1 MTLPPDRVAELW
13 RLQADVKRGFF
24 TTNTDTISTSAL
36 EELADAAI
44 AAADEN
50 AQLVARIKSAHN
62 GYGETGR
69 HLGWPEPE
77 SPLAAL
83 NELLVEQA
91 SLADSEL
98 RDENARLRARLH
110 HDCAGCPG
118 CSSNDC
124 PDALDALRAE
134 RDELRGQLD
143 DIASYVQPF
152 DVEDSAVQELPPL
165 PDAVRG
171 LVAERDELLAEVAVY
186 LEAFRRTDWDRMVSD
201 EMRNPELAGAR
212 QRLVA
217 RIRAKENNHDQ

>member
-1 MTLPPDRVAELW
+1 MTLPPDRVAEL
-13 RLQADVKRGFF
+13 RAGR
-24 TTNTDTISTSAL
+24 NTMLSTEERDAL
-36 EELADAAI
+36 LDAA
-44 AAADEN
+44 
-50 AQLVARIKSAHN
+50 
-62 GYGETGR
+62 
-69 HLGWPEPE
+69 
-77 SPLAAL
+77 
-83 NELLVEQA
+83 
-91 SLADSEL
+91 
-98 RDENARLRARLH
+98 DENARLRARLH

-217 RIRAKENNHDQ
+217 RIRAKEMTDGQ